1 MKKNITIRPFPFPVH
16 TLATMLLLLQM
27 FAANGQTKWTQ
38 LYMTP
43 QQQLF
48 DVAYG
53 SGKYVAV
60 GANSKIYTSTD
71 SETWEI
77 QQTELNEYGTL
88 SSIVYANNQFIAVG
102 GPGVIV
108 TSPDGKYWT
117 NRVSGTANL
126 LQSIAYGNGTY
137 VVVGSIGALLTSTDG
152 EHWTQQQTGQE
163 YLHDVAFMN
172 GLFVAVGSSGVIKTS
187 SNNGVTWTTRGSGTN
202 KELRAVTAGKYG
214 SFVAVGDYGTIVQSN
229 SGIDWNVMTVADKTT
244 FFSAVAC
251 NPTSGW
257 FVAVSSNKQTTLNS
271 PNGLIWGNSAV
282 STGSNQVFYG
292 VRFVQNSFL
301 AVGSNG
307 TIRTSY
313 NNGASWKSG
322 TDYRNM
328 SLNGSA
334 YGNGYFVVVGNAPV
348 GTVTPTSAQRSVALV
363 SNGGT
368 DFAVGETVNLIGG
381 GKFIHDVAYGDGLFI
396 AVGADA
402 LIQTSTNGKNWSF
415 VQVEFGKTLR
425 SITYGNGK
433 FVAVGD
439 NGLILYSK
447 YGKYWSKSTSAAIYS
462 YNKVKFANGMFVLV
476 GPSGVLATSTDGNF
490 WMYRYTGTK
499 NNLRGVAYG
508 NGKWI
513 AVGMNRT
520 MVTSQNGLQW
530 STVSSSTGVDFVG
543 YTDIVYGYNK
553 FVITGLGGKIYR
565 YVPNVLWD
573 SPPVSA
579 TNNLNTLT
587 YANGRYVAAGDGGNL
602 FFSYDDS
609 YFYNPAPALANEN
622 CGNCIAE
629 TDKQIPGEK
638 ENTNIAFSALTYP
651 NPVIDRLSL
660 KIEGAAGQN
669 VRIQLMDISSRT
681 ILDKVVEVE
690 SPAYQE
696 EIQLAQREAGIYILR
711 VSTAT
716 ETRTLKVLKR

>member
-1 MKKNITIRPFPFPVH
+1 MKKIVTTKPFHYFIH
-16 TLATMLLLLQM
+16 TLTAVLFLLKI
-27 FAANGQTKWTQ
+27 FTANGQTKWTHQ
-38 LYMTP
+38 YLTP

-53 SGKYVAV
+53 AGKYVAV

-71 SETWEI
+71 SESWEVR
-77 QQTELNEYGTL
+77 QTDLSEYGTL
-88 SSIVYANNQFIAVG
+88 NSIIYVNNQFVAVG

-117 NRVSGTANL
+117 NRVSGTGKI

-152 EHWTQQQTGQE
+152 EHWTQHFNGQD

-172 GLFVAVGSSGVIKTS
+172 DLFVAVGSNGVIKTS
-187 SNNGVTWTTRGSGTN
+187 SDNGVTWTTRGSGTN

-214 SFVAVGDYGTIVQSN
+214 NFVAVGDYGTIVQSN
-229 SGIDWNVMTVADKTT
+229 GGIDWDIMPVADKTM
-244 FFSAVAC
+244 FFSAVAS
-251 NPTSGW
+251 NPTNGW

-271 PNGLIWGNSAV
+271 PNGLLWGNPAV
-282 STGSNQVFYG
+282 TTSSNQVFYG

-307 TIRTSY
+307 TIRTSFS
-313 NNGASWKSG
+313 NGASWKSG

-328 SLNGSA
+328 ALNGTA
-334 YGNGYFVVVGNAPV
+334 YGNGYFVAVGHAPV
-348 GTVTPTSAQRSVALV
+348 GTVTPTAAQRSVALV

-368 DFAVGETVNLIGG
+368 DFTVGETLNLIGG
-381 GKFIHDVAYGDGLFI
+381 GHFIHDVAYGDGLFV

-402 LIQTSTNGKNWSF
+402 LIQTSPNGKQWSF

-425 SITYGNGK
+425 GIAYGNGK

-447 YGKYWSKSTSAAIYS
+447 YGKNWSKSTSAAIYS
-462 YNKVKFANGMFVLV
+462 YNKVTFANGMFVLV
-476 GPSGVLATSTDGNF
+476 GPAGVLATSTDGNF

-499 NNLRGVAYG
+499 NNLCGVAYG

-520 MVTSQNGLQW
+520 MVTSANGLQW

-565 YVPNVLWD
+565 YVPNALWD
-573 SPPVSA
+573 SPPIA
-579 TNNLNTLT
+579 ANNNLNTIT
-587 YANGRYVAAGDGGNL
+587 YADGRYVVAGHGGNL
-602 FFSYDDS
+602 FFAYDDT
-609 YFYNPAPALANEN
+609 YFPSASPAGAREFCDTCLTE
-622 CGNCIAE
+622 IAE
-629 TDKQIPGEK
+629 QVPGDE
-638 ENTNIAFSALTYP
+638 ESRIVAFHATTYP
-651 NPVIDRLSL
+651 NPVIDQFSV
-660 KIEGAAGQN
+660 KIEGVTGEKI
-669 VRIQLMDISSRT
+669 RLQLLDVSGHT
-681 ILDKVVEVE
+681 ILDKVANVEGG
-690 SPAYQE
+690 AYE
-696 EIQLAQREAGIYILR
+696 EAIPMVQKQTGMYLLR
-711 VSTAT
+711 VSSAT
-716 ETRTLKVLKR
+716 QTQTLKIVKR

>member
-1 MKKNITIRPFPFPVH
+1 MKKVITARPFHYFIH
-16 TLATMLLLLQM
+16 TLTAVLLLLKI
-27 FAANGQTKWTQ
+27 FTANGQTKWAQ
-38 LYMTP
+38 QYLTP

-53 SGKYVAV
+53 AGKYVAV

-71 SETWEI
+71 SETWEVR
-77 QQTELNEYGTL
+77 QTELSEYGTL
-88 SSIVYANNQFIAVG
+88 GSIIYANNQFVAVG

-117 NRVSGTANL
+117 NRVSGTSNI

-152 EHWTQQQTGQE
+152 QHWTQQPNGQD

-172 GLFVAVGSSGVIKTS
+172 GLFVAVGSNGVIKTS
-187 SNNGVTWTTRGSGTN
+187 SNNGVTWATRGSGTN

-214 SFVAVGDYGTIVQSN
+214 NFVAVGDYGTIVHSAG
-229 SGIDWNVMTVADKTT
+229 GIDWSIMPVADKTM
-244 FFSAVAC
+244 FLSAVAS
-251 NPTSGW
+251 NPANGA
-257 FVAVSSNKQTTLNS
+257 FVAVSSNKQTTLAS
-271 PNGLIWGNSAV
+271 PNGAYWGNAAV
-282 STGSNQVFYG
+282 TTGSNQFFYG

-313 NNGASWKSG
+313 NNGTSWKSG

-328 SLNGSA
+328 ELNGSA
-334 YGNGYFVVVGNAPV
+334 YGNGYFVAVGNATV
-348 GTVTPTSAQRSVALV
+348 GSVGPTSVQRGVAVV

-368 DFAVGETVNLIGG
+368 DFTAGETVNLVGG
-381 GKFIHDVAYGDGLFI
+381 GRFIHDVAYGDGLFI

-402 LIQTSTNGKNWSF
+402 LIQTSPNGKKWSF

-425 SITYGNGK
+425 SIAYGNGK

-462 YNKVKFANGMFVLV
+462 YNNVTFANGMFVLV
-476 GPSGVLATSTDGNF
+476 GPAGVLATSTDGNF

-513 AVGMNRT
+513 AVGTNRT
-520 MVTSQNGLQW
+520 MVTSANGLQW

-565 YVPNVLWD
+565 YVPNILWD
-573 SPPVSA
+573 SPAISA
-579 TNNLNTLT
+579 SNNLNTIT
-587 YANGRYVAAGDGGNL
+587 YADGRYIAAGQGGNL
-602 FFSYDDS
+602 FFSYDDT
-609 YFYNPAPALANEN
+609 YFNNPAPALANES
-622 CGNCIAE
+622 CGTCITE
-629 TDKQIPGEK
+629 PDVQMPGEK
-638 ENTNIAFSALTYP
+638 ENTAVAFNASTYP
-651 NPVIDRLSL
+651 NPVVDQFSV
-660 KIEGAAGQN
+660 KVEGATGEK
-669 VRIQLMDISSRT
+669 VRLQLMDVSGRT
-681 ILDKVVEVE
+681 IVDKVVNVE
-690 SPAYQE
+690 SQAYQE
-696 EIQLAQREAGIYILR
+696 EIPMAQKTSGIYVLR

-716 ETRTLKVLKR
+716 ETQTLKILKR